1 MEKTIGF
8 AIQEALESG
17 RRSANPTYSE
27 LETREKLAQEIE
39 KYHDFQYMH
48 SEEPNSCPDGFCNCE
63 TLATLVRGH
72 K

>member
-8 AIQEALESG
+8 ALQEALESG
-17 RRSANPTYSE
+17 RRSAGADYFE
-27 LETREKLAQEIE
+27 VEVREKLAQEIE

-48 SEEPNSCPDGFCNCE
+48 SEEPNTCPDGGCTCE
-63 TLATLVRGH
+63 VLASIVRGH